1 MSATQR
7 VDEIAAFMRVLD
19 PADTSTGGGTA
30 SAIAGA
36 MAAALVAMVSRLSV
50 GPNAAEPVVY
60 YEDIAQVGNA
70 LAAALLVGADE
81 DAQAFD
87 AVMAAYRLPKGSEF
101 EVAARRAAIQSG
113 MINAARVPLRNAQR
127 CAQVSALVARLEGRA
142 NPRVTSDLQCAAY
155 LARAGLQGCLANVD
169 INLPSIKDPATAEEI
184 RTRAQDLRLT

>member
-7 VDEIAAFMRVLD
+7 DDQIAAFLRVLD

-36 MAAALVAMVSRLSV
+36 MAAALVAMVSRLSA
-50 GPNAAEPVVY
+50 GPDAAEPVAY
-60 YEDIAQVGNA
+60 YKDIAQAGNA
-70 LAAALLVGADE
+70 LAAALLEGADE
-81 DAQAFD
+81 DTQAF
-87 AVMAAYRLPKGSEF
+87 ASVKVAYRLPKWTEV

-113 MINAARVPLRNAQR
+113 MINAAHVPLRNAQR
-127 CAQVSALVARLEGRA
+127 CAQVSSLVGRLEGRA

-169 INLPSIKDPATAEEI
+169 INLPSIKDPVAAEEI
-184 RTRAQDLRLT
+184 RIQARDLRLT